1 MPQNF
6 LIRPANDSEM
16 PSCREWLPEAFGPDF
31 APEMLVAVPMED
43 PAQLVGACA
52 LSWCNAPKPEV
63 DPSGFPMMLHVV
75 EAMRR
80 KGVGRALIEGAAS
93 WCRDETTALRNWMP
107 VPAGSD
113 AALFLGQSGFS
124 LHHRTLHF
132 EANLSEFHRIVD
144 HLRDRL
150 QCTGRMP
157 TAARLLRLH
166 DVPAWDVAAL
176 VAPEFPAP
184 HAAIM
189 RRLTPGAPDA
199 FDLARSVALLVGDVL
214 AGVLI
219 FSWNGGEVG
228 IEVIVVAPSFRGG
241 AANVLLLEGA
251 TRAAMEGGAKVFR
264 FYCDER
270 TRDTIGLARRA
281 GSTPR
286 RIDEEWRRALA

>member
-1 MPQNF
+1 MPETF
-6 LIRPANDSEM
+6 GFDSV
-16 PSCREWLPEAFGPDF
+16 
-31 APEMLVAVPMED
+31 PEMLVAVPD
-43 PAQLVGACA
+43 DASGPIVGACA
-52 LSWCNAPKPEV
+52 ISWCNAPKPEV
-63 DPSGFPMMLHVV
+63 DPSGFPIMLYVV
-75 EAMRR
+75 EAERR
-80 KGVGRALIEGAAS
+80 KGVGRALIEAAAE
-93 WCRDETTALRNWMP
+93 WCREETTVLRNWMP

-113 AALFLGQSGFS
+113 AVQFLQRSGFT

-132 EANLSEFHRIVD
+132 EANLAEFHRIVD

-150 QCTGRMP
+150 QRTGRMP
-157 TAARLLRLH
+157 AAAQLLRLQ
-166 DVPAWDVAAL
+166 DIPAWDVAAL

-199 FDLARSVALLVGDVL
+199 FDLARSTALRVGEVL

-251 TRAAMEGGAKVFR
+251 TRAAMEGGAEFFR

-281 GSTPR
+281 GATPR